1 MHYFG
6 PCGRYNALVI
16 ELLSASLEDLFD
28 QCGRRFSVKT
38 VCMIATQLVSHSCF
52 ISFAKWLSLNFVN
65 DLIVSR
71 NIYYFS
77 GFCC

>member
-1 MHYFG
+1 MYYFG

-38 VCMIATQLVSHSCF
+38 VCMIATQLVHLLFIVQSVHLQIETVSVLRCF
-52 ISFAKWLSLNFVN
+52 A
-65 DLIVSR
+65 
-71 NIYYFS
+71 FS
-77 GFCC
+77 VLL

>member
-52 ISFAKWLSLNFVN
+52 ISSAKWLSMNFFIS
-65 DLIVSR
+65 DLIVSQSIC
-71 NIYYFS
+71 NFP
-77 GFCC
+77 GFC